1 MLAIS
6 EKAIA
11 ARAQKDSIREDQ
23 AKRILADE
31 KYMAA
36 SNARGQRMPIW
47 MR

>member
-1 MLAIS
+1 MIEIS

-11 ARAQKDSIREDQ
+11 ARAQKDNIREDQ

-31 KYMAA
+31 RFMAA
-36 SNARGQRMPIW
+36 SASRGHRIPAW